1 MGLIKGILK
10 VGASAVLAATGT
22 ASTILKGMSDT
33 VGLELG
39 SEIFGAAKD
48 ASFNGIKNMWGSNE
62 DIEECEGSLDDE
74 RKDEVRKLK
83 VKALRCKELAEKAS
97 DETVRQNL
105 LDRYESL
112 MAEAEEL
119 SKTTWEE

>member
-10 VGASAVLAATGT
+10 VGASVVLTATGT

-48 ASFNGIKNMWGSNE
+48 ASFNGIKNMWGSDSSQDE
-62 DIEECEGSLDDE
+62 YLTEEEAERDE
-74 RKDEVRKLK
+74 INNEVRKLK
-83 VKALRCKELAEKAS
+83 VQALRCKEMAEKTN
-97 DETVRQNL
+97 DEDMREKL
-105 LDRYESL
+105 MDRYSSL
-112 MAEAEEL
+112 MEQATEL
-119 SKTTWEE
+119 SNQ